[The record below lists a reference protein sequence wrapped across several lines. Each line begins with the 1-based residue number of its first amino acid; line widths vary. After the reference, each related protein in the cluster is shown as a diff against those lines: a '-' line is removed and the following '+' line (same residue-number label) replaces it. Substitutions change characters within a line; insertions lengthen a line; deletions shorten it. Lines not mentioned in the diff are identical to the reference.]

1 GPEQREVLESAA
13 DAERGDAVRRRL
25 EERAAFEGDPPVA
38 ERVEARQA
46 VEHRR
51 LAGAVRSDEAD
62 DVAGGDDERHPVER
76 DDPTEADRHILDLEQ
91 RLNDGVPRG
100 GWLRMGA
107 TIGRATEK
115 ETGLCPRGNP
125 SARGGW
131 RRRRSSVRL
140 VPVRADAN

>member
-91 RLNDGVPRG
+91 GLNDGAPRV
-100 GWLRMGA
+100 A
-107 TIGRATEK
+107 ANGRHDRAPNGERN
-115 ETGLCPRGNP
+115 EGF
-125 SARGGW
+125 A
-131 RRRRSSVRL
+131 L
-140 VPVRADAN
+140 VADR